1 MNVEQFAK
9 EINVTLARLLEQLQV
24 AGVPVDKPED
34 TVSEQDKTRLLNY
47 LRRKQ
52 RAGEPNASI
61 TVTRCGQFM
70 DSVPIGAMQLS
81 KSTTLEENFTLE
93 EDLNQ
98 FKHIAED
105 TLAKSKEISKA
116 AKAALHE
123 EAVLHEKSADE
134 LQYEWPSADAI
145 KPFPHQVITTKFLIN
160 NERAF
165 CLNDMGTG
173 KTLSVLWAYD
183 YLRRQNRVHS
193 MLVVCPLSTMNR
205 TWANEIRNHFRGIL
219 RYRVIHGAD
228 GYERRRA
235 LADTSH
241 IYIINHDGLK
251 VAGIIE
257 ALADRKDIDL
267 IVIDELAQVART
279 GGTSRFK
286 ALMALVNRQT
296 PRRAWGLTGTPI
308 PNGPAD
314 VWAQCR
320 LITPNN
326 QITSSYFNKFKEYLE
341 FRQVELATPRW
352 DRRNWKRI
360 THILEPRLPSDSIE
374 LAYQAM
380 QPSIRFKRDECIKLP
395 PLTLETRQV
404 ALSKEQ
410 SFAYREMLV
419 RLRAEFEKG
428 EITASNE
435 LVKANKLLQI
445 ACGVPYVDGG
455 GYIKLPMD
463 ERLSTVAEIINEAGS
478 KVIVFVPFYS
488 ALQVVRNYLSKF
500 FSVDEMSGRTT
511 KVIRE
516 QILDRFQN
524 HKNPRVLVAQP
535 ASMSHGITLTA
546 ANTIIWFSPVWSN
559 DVTTQANC
567 RITRPG
573 QKLNQ
578 LIINIEGS
586 PIEKQVYKR
595 LRERGRVQGL
605 LLEMLADKN
614 KWFNLTEFI

>member
-9 EINVTLARLLEQLQV
+9 EINVPPARLLEQLRA
-24 AGVPVDKPED
+24 AGVPVEKTED
-34 TVSEQDKTRLLNY
+34 TVSEQDKTRLLDY
-47 LRRKQ
+47 LRCKH
-52 RAGEPNASI
+52 RAGEPKASI

-70 DSVPIGAMQLS
+70 DSVQIGAMQLS
-81 KSTTLEENFTLE
+81 KTTASEENFTVE
-93 EDLNQ
+93 EDPNQ
-98 FKHIAED
+98 LKPIAED
-105 TLAKSKEISKA
+105 TLAKSKEVSEA
-116 AKAALHE
+116 AQAALHE
-123 EAVLHEKSADE
+123 EEALHDKSAGE
-134 LQYEWPSADAI
+134 LQYEWPSTNAI

-160 NERAF
+160 HERAF

-183 YLRRQNRVHS
+183 YLRRQNKVHS

-205 TWANEIRNHFRGIL
+205 TWANEIRNHFRDTL

-228 GYERRRA
+228 GYERRTA
-235 LADTSH
+235 LAEPSH

-251 VAGIIE
+251 VTGIID

-279 GGTSRFK
+279 VGTGRLK
-286 ALMALVNRQT
+286 ALMTLVNRQT

-308 PNGPAD
+308 PNGPSD

-326 QITSSYFNKFKEYLE
+326 PITSPYFNQFKKYLE
-341 FRQVELATPRW
+341 FRQVGLATPRW
-352 DRRNWKRI
+352 DRRNWRHI
-360 THILEPRLPSDSIE
+360 THILEPRLPNESIE
-374 LAYQAM
+374 LAHQAM

-395 PLTLETRQV
+395 PLTFETRQV

-455 GYIKLPMD
+455 GHIKLPMD
-463 ERLSTVAEIINEAGS
+463 ERLSTVAETINEAGS

-500 FSVDEMSGRTT
+500 FSVDEISGRTA
-511 KVIRE
+511 KGIRE

-524 HKNPRVLVAQP
+524 QNNPRVLVAQP

-546 ANTIIWFSPVWSN
+546 ASTIIWFSPVWSN

-586 PIEKQVYKR
+586 PIEKQVYAR